1 MGEHDERGEL
11 AEDDPWGEGLA
22 NKGCLEHFAQIGSRW
37 LGLGVENLRLRRV
50 FKKSGRFC
58 PWLRCRSTGY
68 TFSQTALN
76 NDEMGGRGFR
86 HGTEGDVLVE
96 GNQAAVVFDRKGEQ
110 VEVG

>member
-1 MGEHDERGEL
+1 MADKSVVDVYPLCPHPPVRPLRATLWVGYVAPLHGRNAL
-11 AEDDPWGEGLA
+11 PWP
-22 NKGCLEHFAQIGSRW
+22 
-37 LGLGVENLRLRRV
+37 
-50 FKKSGRFC
+50 KSS
-58 PWLRCRSTGY
+58 RSTGY